1 MYVKMCIMGGTESDN
16 KRAVPGDD
24 LTYIFFMEKSRLVK
38 FAEYSGDQRLNRIGR
53 KFIYLRLY

>member
-1 MYVKMCIMGGTESDN
+1 MCIMGGTESDN